1 MLRSYKELMMDK
13 NEIFNSIKELCK
25 EELDIDLENADITD
39 LISDYKIDSVGF
51 MMLSVLIEDQT
62 SGTMDDEVYMLDG
75 FSELTF
81 EKLIDMVR

>member
-1 MLRSYKELMMDK
+1 MMDK

>member
-1 MLRSYKELMMDK
+1 MDK